1 MKKERSS
8 FWDTVFP
15 SNHVIPP
22 DEGDDVHLFT
32 VNAASHVHVS
42 LPEEEAIKAVNV
54 LNGFAGAQ
62 IALMANSSVWRGR
75 VDEDHRC
82 VAERFW
88 DWWRPAQ
95 GRIGVPETPFAGV
108 SHYVQSV
115 AQLKPVYV
123 KRDGK
128 PVILRDYDSF
138 AEYYADPS
146 PEGRDLSGACVPL
159 VPSPKDIETHNSCYW
174 YNARI
179 SRYYT
184 VENRV
189 CDQQPPDA

>member
-1 MKKERSS
+1 
-8 FWDTVFP
+8 V
-15 SNHVIPP
+15 
-22 DEGDDVHLFT
+22 G
-32 VNAASHVHVS
+32 
-42 LPEEEAIKAVNV
+42 LPEEETIKAVNV

-62 IALMANSSVWRGR
+62 IALMANSSIWRGR
-75 VDEDHRC
+75 MDAEHRC

-95 GRIGVPETPFAGV
+95 GRVGVPKAPFAGV

-123 KRDGK
+123 KREGK
-128 PVILRDYDSF
+128 PVILKGYPSF
-138 AEYYADPS
+138 AEFYAS
-146 PEGRDLSGACVPL
+146 PDAAGVDLNGERVAL
-159 VPSPKDIETHNSCYW
+159 VPGPADIETHNSCYW

-184 VENRV
+184 VENRA
-189 CDQQPPDA
+189 CDQQPPDALL